1 MKKSIIVRGPILSQ
15 SGYGEHAR
23 LVLRSLR
30 QREDELDIFVVPTG
44 WGETGWLCDL
54 NDERVWMDDR
64 IMATNKRLESKVP
77 FDVSVQVTIPNEWEK
92 MAPINIGVTAGI
104 ESNKVSPVWL
114 EKSNYMD
121 KVVTISEHSKAG
133 FTNTSF
139 EGFNKETG
147 EKMRLK
153 METDIE
159 VVGYPVKSFSSDN
172 EIGLDLDFDFNYLT
186 VSQWGPRKNL
196 DNLIRWFVEENHDQ
210 EVGLIVKTSIKNN
223 SVVDRQYVQSL
234 INNTVASCPDAK
246 DRKCKVY
253 LLHGDLSEAEMH
265 AVYKHEK
272 VKCLISLSHGEGF
285 GLPLFEAAY
294 SGLPIIAPG
303 WSGQCDCLFA
313 PPKTKSKNKKKN
325 SPKP

>member
-1 MKKSIIVRGPILSQ
+1 LKITITETWEAWETRKGYKAWELEGDRVKKSIIVRGPILSQ

-54 NDERVWMDDR
+54 NDERAWMDDR

-196 DNLIRWFVEENHDQ
+196 DNLIRWFIEENHRSRSWLD
-210 EVGLIVKTSIKNN
+210 
-223 SVVDRQYVQSL
+223 
-234 INNTVASCPDAK
+234 
-246 DRKCKVY
+246 
-253 LLHGDLSEAEMH
+253 
-265 AVYKHEK
+265 
-272 VKCLISLSHGEGF
+272 F
-285 GLPLFEAAY
+285 
-294 SGLPIIAPG
+294 
-303 WSGQCDCLFA
+303 
-313 PPKTKSKNKKKN
+313 
-325 SPKP
+325 